1 MGDLADRLGSQGESL
16 RDLRGGHAA
25 GQLLERQRAQDD
37 AHLLNASSQ

>member
-1 MGDLADRLGSQGESL
+1 MGDLPNRLGGQGESL
-16 RDLRGGHAA
+16 RDLWSGHAA